1 MTDDELI
8 QRARDQADYLSERRI
23 EFSLQLTRLECEA
36 FFRAVD
42 ERDELRK
49 RVKQLEHGYDVLRT
63 AVRRKEGRVAELE
76 RGEYICQKCG
86 LRKDGEAERGEF

>member
-1 MTDDELI
+1 VTTHGAVTDDELI
-8 QRARDQADYLSERRI
+8 QRARDEIYKIVGVTEPQV
-23 EFSLQLTRLECEA
+23 EA
-36 FFRAVD
+36 LFRAVD

>member
-49 RVKQLEHGYDVLRT
+49 RV
-63 AVRRKEGRVAELE
+63 AELE
-76 RGEYICQKCG
+76 LAQ
-86 LRKDGEAERGEF
+86 EAAKMNAGIWMG